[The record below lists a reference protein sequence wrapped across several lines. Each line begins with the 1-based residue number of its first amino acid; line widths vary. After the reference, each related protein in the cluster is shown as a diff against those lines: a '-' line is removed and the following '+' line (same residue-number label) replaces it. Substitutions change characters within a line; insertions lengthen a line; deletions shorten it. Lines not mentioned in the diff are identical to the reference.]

1 MLEKINFSGVGFLI
15 VMIITISSLWGLVE
29 FADRVTEKETQN
41 VDQLILRILRES
53 DQPIHS
59 SDSNWLQSAVRD
71 ITSLGGYAVLALVVV
86 VSGGYFILKRNNAP
100 AIHLFAVLAV
110 GTWVCNFL
118 KVLFSRPR
126 PDIEHMVYVASYS
139 FPSGHAMLSA
149 SVYLTLAILL
159 VHMETRRQIKIYLL
173 SLAVLMTLLVGLS
186 RIYLGVHY
194 LTDVLAGWLAGTAWA
209 LICLLIAQYLQRNRS
224 NN

>member
-1 MLEKINFSGVGFLI
+1 
-15 VMIITISSLWGLVE
+15 MIIILSSIWGLVE
-29 FADRVTEKETQN
+29 IADRVTGEETQN
-41 VDQLILRILRES
+41 VDQLILRILKES

-59 SDSNWLQSAVRD
+59 PDPNWLQSGVRD
-71 ITSLGGYAVLALVVV
+71 ITSLGGYTVLALVAV
-86 VSGGYFILKRNNAP
+86 VSGGYFILKQKKAP

-110 GTWVCNFL
+110 GILVCNFL

-126 PDIEHMVYVASYS
+126 PDIEHMVFVASYS
-139 FPSGHAMLSA
+139 FPSGHAMLST

-159 VHMETRRQIKIYLL
+159 VHMETRRHIKIFLL
-173 SLAVLMTLLVGLS
+173 SVAVLMTLLVGLS

-194 LTDVLAGWLAGTAWA
+194 LTDVLAGWLAGTVWT

-224 NN
+224 K